1 MENENRA
8 TVDLD
13 GINPVPISHRTM
25 SPMDYAMVFWSSTIV
40 VQIMVVGQYLLIPIG
55 KLNFLQ
61 VIVVGIVS
69 SIILSFCMTFNGIPG
84 MRYGIPFIIQA
95 RTGFGIK
102 GARIIAF
109 VRSIPG
115 ICWNGIG
122 CWIGAM
128 SLDAVTQQLF
138 GFGNLWI
145 YFFLILFAQ
154 TFLAYKGIN
163 SIKWFDIV
171 MSIVIFAM
179 LIYFFYVVL
188 ASGKIDFAKALE
200 VKGNWGFAFWAGVM
214 AATANYTTAILNSS
228 DIMRHIKPGS
238 EKKIKANSAFASF
251 FGIIPPW
258 MFMVL
263 SGMLI
268 GLATGAKDPIEGLVQ
283 LAPNPLFGIIL
294 LIFIILAQV
303 TSNLTLNILP
313 PALAIQD
320 AFGLSWKKGVVIVG
334 FLSVL
339 TAPWLLFSSNYFFL
353 FQNFYSCFLGP
364 GLGVLI
370 ADYYFI
376 RKQKLNLDLLYAQED
391 NIYEYSN
398 GYSPAGMISLIVAAI
413 LSFIFINYSWF
424 VGFPSS
430 IIIYTILKKSGIER
444 KYEELELKYLE
455 TNKIKH
461 EFTLDMN

>member
-1 MENENRA
+1 MENTNQPK
-8 TVDLD
+8 VDLD

-40 VQIMVVGQYLLIPIG
+40 VQIMVVGQYLLVPIG

-61 VIVVGIVS
+61 VIGVGIVS
-69 SIILSFCMTFNGIPG
+69 SIILSFCMTYNGIPG
-84 MRYGIPFIIQA
+84 MKYGIPFIIQA
-95 RTGFGIK
+95 RPGFGVK
-102 GARIIAF
+102 GAKVIAF
-109 VRSIPG
+109 IRSVPA

-128 SLDAVTQQLF
+128 SLDAVTQQIF
-138 GFGNLWI
+138 GFGNLWV
-145 YFFLILFAQ
+145 YFFLILFLQ
-154 TFLAYKGIN
+154 SFLAYKGIK
-163 SIKWFDIV
+163 SIKWFDSM

-188 ASGKIDFAKALE
+188 AAGKIDFAKALQ
-200 VKGNWGFAFWAGVM
+200 VKGDWGFAFWAGVM
-214 AATANYTTAILNSS
+214 AATANYTTVILNSS
-228 DIMRHIKPGS
+228 DIMRHINPGS
-238 EKKIKANSAFASF
+238 DEKIKSASAFASF
-251 FGIIPPW
+251 VGIIPPW

-283 LAPNPLFGIIL
+283 LSPNPVFGIIL

-320 AFGLSWKKGVVIVG
+320 MFGLSWKNGVVIVG
-334 FLSVL
+334 FLSVV
-339 TAPWLLFSSNYFFL
+339 TAPWLLFSSDYFFL
-353 FQNFYSCFLGP
+353 FQNIYSCFLGP

-370 ADYYFI
+370 ANYYFI
-376 RKQKLNLDLLYAQED
+376 KKQKLNVDLLYGKG
-391 NIYEYSN
+391 NVYEYAN
-398 GYSPAGMISLIVAAI
+398 GYSPAGMIALIVGAI
-413 LSFIFINYSWF
+413 LSFIFLNYSWF

-430 IIIYTILKKSGIER
+430 MIIYTVLKKLGIEK
-444 KYEELELKYLE
+444 KYEEIEAKYEAELA
-455 TNKIKH
+455 
-461 EFTLDMN
+461 